1 MSQTKEG
8 PLLRR
13 ARFGASGNS
22 DKTLE
27 KLYSQGF
34 VTSELNYGTSE
45 FDYETSEFG
54 YGTSEFDYGTNEF
67 DYGTNGFDH
76 DRQ

>member
-1 MSQTKEG
+1 MSQTKKG

-34 VTSELNYGTSE
+34 VTSELTMRRANLTMGRANLTMGQMNS
-45 FDYETSEFG
+45 TK
-54 YGTSEFDYGTNEF
+54 
-67 DYGTNGFDH
+67 
-76 DRQ
+76 